1 MCEQA
6 GIYLLSKIGLTAKVK
21 DAPFFFAHLLMGVC
35 SAKPSSRVN
44 NICLLACLI
53 EKHVNEANY
62 CPRASDT

>member
-6 GIYLLSKIGLTAKVK
+6 DIYLLSKIGLTAKVK

-44 NICLLACLI
+44 KYLFVGLFNRKAC
-53 EKHVNEANY
+53 K
-62 CPRASDT
+62 

>member
-6 GIYLLSKIGLTAKVK
+6 DIYLLSKIGLTAKAK

-44 NICLLACLI
+44 KYLFVGLFNRKAC
-53 EKHVNEANY
+53 K
-62 CPRASDT
+62 